1 MFERIL
7 HYQEG
12 RKEPSSEEERK
23 KEDLEQAREI
33 LQRVVEGRKEP
44 SSEEE
49 RKKEQ
54 DLEQAREILK
64 RVMERDLYRCVGQA
78 KVCSYVFMCL
88 Y

>member
-7 HYQEG
+7 HYEEERKKESCLEKAMKILQRVMEG

-23 KEDLEQAREI
+23 KDLEKAREI
-33 LQRVVEGRKEP
+33 LQ
-44 SSEEE
+44 
-49 RKKEQ
+49 
-54 DLEQAREILK
+54 